1 MVYRSI
7 YSNTVMIRYIEN
19 IGLVNEFKFLNNYL
33 ITLTQNEIRNAETNL
48 SRNGDFY
55 CIRPWKTFL
64 LTQNKQENNI
74 LILDRNLDIVKEIS
88 GESNYALWL
97 LNACSLIP
105 VGDKVFKLLES
116 LELQETKISIFPKDC
131 ISKFG
136 IRRAKNSVLCDNL
149 NTNQLKW
156 QFELG
161 EEIKVA
167 GDFILIN
174 GIVIVPTTNQDLI
187 GIGIETGKELW
198 RLKNINTSHFQ
209 IQFKTNYLISLVSNS
224 VGDNWYYVIDPKTGQ
239 KIIDKKFNNFFF
251 GAGGSKACITETHY
265 YFISNEYGYPSEH
278 RTERITHLGCINLQT
293 HELEW
298 VEKIG
303 TTSDRRSEYQK
314 PEIHNGKFYLLD
326 GEQTLHIYETSSSS

>member
-1 MVYRSI
+1 
-7 YSNTVMIRYIEN
+7 MIRYIEN
-19 IGLVNEFKFLNNYL
+19 IRLVNEFKFLNNYL
-33 ITLTQNEIRNAETNL
+33 ITLTQNEIRNAETNS
-48 SRNGDFY
+48 SRVGDFY
-55 CIRPWKTFL
+55 CIRTWNTFL

-74 LILDRNLDIVKEIS
+74 LILDRNLNIVKEIS

-105 VGDKVFKLLES
+105 VGDKVFELLES

-136 IRRAKNSVLCDNL
+136 IRRSKNSVLCDNL

-156 QFELG
+156 KFELG
-161 EEIKVA
+161 EDIHVD

-174 GIVIVPTTNQDLI
+174 GIVIVSTTSQDLI
-187 GIGIETGKELW
+187 GIEIETGKEIW
-198 RLKNINTSHFQ
+198 RLKNINASHFQ
-209 IQFKTNYLISLVSNS
+209 IQLTTNYLISLVSNS

-239 KIIDKKFNNFFF
+239 KIMDKKFNNFFF
-251 GAGGSKACITETHY
+251 GAGGTKSCITETHY
-265 YFISNEYGYPSEH
+265 YFISNEYGYPSGYS
-278 RTERITHLGCINLQT
+278 TERITHLGCINLQT
-293 HELEW
+293 HEIEW

-303 TTSDRRSEYQK
+303 TTPDRRSEYQK

-326 GEQTLHIYETSSSS
+326 GEQTLHIYETPS